1 VLWAFGT
8 CEQRALSARLCHCL
22 NKCLAEMAA
31 YVRRCILSQAQQEA
45 KMKRSSLFSLIIVA
59 GCTGEANHLGNPF
72 MLPVNALTS
81 ATENAIYN
89 RRRAQVEL
97 IVKSDFRIGAPCP
110 DEICSGASRRNW
122 EPTSLGSS
130 FVAMR
135 PGPVRR

>member
-1 VLWAFGT
+1 
-8 CEQRALSARLCHCL
+8 
-22 NKCLAEMAA
+22 MAA

-97 IVKSDFRIGAPCP
+97 IVKSDFPAIIPDIQAGGGPILTEAFDTAGVPDQDRPTRIFQLQRDLGLYAGNPGALVTA
-110 DEICSGASRRNW
+110 IMVY
-122 EPTSLGSS
+122 SS
-130 FVAMR
+130 
-135 PGPVRR
+135 